1 MVDDEIDVD
10 VLADCEVDDTVDV
23 DMKVGNE
30 GDVAD
35 DDKDVEEVEALENI
49 VIVEEGAWDINI
61 NHSRKCFWNQ
71 NISQFKV
78 YYTIVVISVV
88 VVVDVVDFKVDV
100 VFYFTVVTFSLKFSS
115 AF

>member
-49 VIVEEGAWDINI
+49 VIVEVG
-61 NHSRKCFWNQ
+61 KP
-71 NISQFKV
+71 
-78 YYTIVVISVV
+78 
-88 VVVDVVDFKVDV
+88 
-100 VFYFTVVTFSLKFSS
+100 SLKKKSITFFKPGSDPPPPYFRES
-115 AF
+115 VTKIQKKK